1 MRRRHIVAGL
11 AATLPHPLLAQGTR
25 PWSPPA
31 RMIIPYGAGNITDV
45 VARVL
50 LDVLGQRHG
59 WRSAADNQPG
69 AGGMMGANNLIRAP
83 ADGTV
88 FGVVSAAAL
97 TILPHIQR
105 PRFDPFP
112 ELQPITGLTISRSFL
127 AVNAQVPARSLDE
140 LVTYARSRPKDDPLN
155 YPSPGAGTVPHI
167 NLVALSHA
175 LDFPLQHVPY
185 RTSAAGN
192 TDLLA
197 NRVQVTM
204 DSFALTLSH
213 MRAGTLRPIAFNG
226 PQRHP
231 LLPDVPTFAEVAPT
245 VELTNSWQGL
255 FFPKGT
261 PPSALT
267 RAAEELQDTVNY
279 SAFIERLPA
288 GASPFALPPAEL
300 ARQVATESE
309 RIGRLAAAINLTIE

>member
-1 MRRRHIVAGL
+1 MMLRRSLLL
-11 AATLPHPLLAQGTR
+11 AALARPALAQTR
-25 PWSPPA
+25 AWSPPT

-50 LDVLGQRHG
+50 LDVIGPRHG
-59 WRSAADNQPG
+59 WRTAADNQPG
-69 AGGMMGANNLIRAP
+69 AGGMMGANNLIRATP
-83 ADGTV
+83 DGSV

-112 ELQPITGLTISRSFL
+112 ELQPITGLTISHSFL
-127 AVNAQVPARSLDE
+127 AVNAQVPVRTLDE
-140 LVTYARSRPKDDPLN
+140 LVAYARSRPKDDPLN

-204 DSFALTLSH
+204 DSFALTLQY
-213 MRAGTLRPIAFNG
+213 MRDGRLTPIAFNG

-231 LLPDVPTFAEVAPT
+231 LLPDVPTFAEAAPQ
-245 VELTNSWQGL
+245 VQLTNSWQGL
-255 FFPKGT
+255 FFPKAT
-261 PPSALT
+261 PAAIT
-267 RAAEELQDTVNY
+267 ERAAAELRDTVT
-279 SAFIERLPA
+279 SHAFIERLPP
-288 GASPFALPPAEL
+288 GATPFALPPDEL
-300 ARQVATESE
+300 ARQVASESA
-309 RIGRLAAAINLTIE
+309 RIGRLAAEINLTID

>member
-1 MRRRHIVAGL
+1 MRRRTLLNSL
-11 AATLPHPLLAQGTR
+11 AAALPLPALAQGTR
-25 PWSPPA
+25 PWAPPA

-50 LDVLGQRHG
+50 LDVMGQRHG

-83 ADGTV
+83 ADGSI

-112 ELQPITGLTISRSFL
+112 ELQPITGLSISHSFL
-127 AVNAQVPARSLDE
+127 AVNAQVPARTLDE
-140 LVTYARSRPKDDPLN
+140 LVAYARTRKDDPLN

-204 DSFALTLSH
+204 DSFALTLTH
-213 MRAGTLRPIAFNG
+213 MRSGALRPLAFNG
-226 PQRHP
+226 PRRHP
-231 LLPDVPTFAEVAPT
+231 LLPEVPTFGEIAPQ

-261 PPSALT
+261 PAAVLA
-267 RAAEELQDTVNY
+267 RASEELQDTVN
-279 SAFIERLPA
+279 SAAFIERLPA

-300 ARQVATESE
+300 ARQVATESA
-309 RIGRLAAAINLTIE
+309 RIGRLAAAINLTLE